1 MSMENLSAD
10 KKYLIQCVNAY
21 AALQPLM
28 DQEWDYKTAHAL
40 MMLKR
45 RLQPHASF
53 FSQEEMKLAE
63 EFAEKDEDG
72 KIQWKGTG
80 RFAFQDPSR
89 SQEYAGRRMELGM
102 VEVQE
107 AWNPIR
113 ASVPASIKPA
123 QLEAL
128 EGFIEFYEEETT

>member
-1 MSMENLSAD
+1 METLSTN

-21 AALQPLM
+21 AALLPLM
-28 DQEWDYKTAHAL
+28 DREWDYKTAHGL

-45 RLQPHASF
+45 KLQLHASF
-53 FSQEEMKLAE
+53 FSQEEMKLAQ
-63 EFAEKDEDG
+63 EFAEKDENG
-72 KIQWKGTG
+72 QIRWKGAG

-89 SQEYAGRRMELGM
+89 AKEYDSRRTELGA
-102 VEVQE
+102 VEIQE
-107 AWNPIR
+107 QWEPLRIP
-113 ASVPASIKPA
+113 VPEAIKPA